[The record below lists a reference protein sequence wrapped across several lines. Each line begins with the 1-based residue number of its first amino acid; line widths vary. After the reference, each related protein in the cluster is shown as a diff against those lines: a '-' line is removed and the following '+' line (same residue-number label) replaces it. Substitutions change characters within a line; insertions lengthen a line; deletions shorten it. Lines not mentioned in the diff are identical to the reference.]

1 MHKKFTKRF
10 FTFIVGLAL
19 AGSLAAC
26 GSADSGTTSGTASGN
41 ASSVTTAAGTSADT
55 EKEGTAA
62 ADPVTTASAAAAATE
77 DGKVVT
83 TAASATGGAIDTS
96 DIFSDR
102 DLTQTPD
109 LSEAT
114 TYTVSDGQGIE
125 ITSAGV
131 YVLTGSASNVTVT
144 VNAGDEDK
152 VQIVLD
158 GVSIT
163 NDTQPAIFVKNAD
176 KVFVTTTEGSE
187 NSLTVSDSFTEMDG
201 TNTDAVI
208 FSKDDLVMNGLGTLN
223 ISSSKNGITSKDD
236 LKLTGGIINLSV
248 ADAALEANDSIAV
261 ADGSITVSASNDA
274 MHAENDDDNSKGY
287 IYICGGTLNLTSA
300 DDGVHATT
308 IVQIDGGTLNI
319 KAAEGIEGTWVQI
332 NDGDIDISASD
343 DGINAANK
351 SSSYSPK
358 VEVNGGSTTIAMGQ
372 GDTDGVDSNGDIIIN
387 GGTISVTGQ
396 STFDYDGNGVING
409 GTVICNGEEVTTLPN
424 QMMGGGMGGRGGM
437 GGQEGFDP
445 GSMDPP
451 EGFDPDSKGGRGGF
465 FPGGKGD
472 RGEGH

>member
-19 AGSLAAC
+19 AGSMAAC
-26 GSADSGTTSGTASGN
+26 GSADTGTASGN
-41 ASSVTTAAGTSADT
+41 ASSATATVNASSDTEDEGTVAADQVTAAS
-55 EKEGTAA
+55 
-62 ADPVTTASAAAAATE
+62 SAAATTE
-77 DGKVVT
+77 DGKVVA
-83 TAASATGGAIDTS
+83 TAAASTGGAIDTT

-114 TYTVSDGQGIE
+114 TYTVSDGQAIE
-125 ITSAGV
+125 ITAAGV

-152 VQIVLD
+152 VLIVLD

-187 NSLTVSDSFTEMDG
+187 NNLTVSDSFTEMDG

-236 LKLTGGIINLSV
+236 LKLTGGTINLSV

-274 MHAENDDDNSKGY
+274 LHAENDDDNSKGY

-300 DDGVHATT
+300 DDGVHGTT

-332 NDGDIDISASD
+332 NDGTIDITASD

-351 SSSYSPK
+351 SSSYSAK
-358 VEVNGGSTTIAMGQ
+358 VEVNGGSITVAMGQ

-396 STFDYDGNGVING
+396 STFDYDGSGVING
-409 GTVICNGEEVTTLPN
+409 GTVICNGEEVTVLPN
-424 QMMGGGMGGRGGM
+424 QMMGGGRGGRGGM

-445 GSMDPP
+445 GSMNGQ
-451 EGFDPDSKGGRGGF
+451 EGFNPGSMDGQDGF
-465 FPGGKGD
+465 FPGGKGGG
-472 RGEGH
+472 RGGWH